1 MSSAIW
7 PAVPR
12 QEGIS
17 PVNHLSIL
25 RHHKY
30 SQLSCGRDWCRCTR
44 TMFEDGEGLVHCPCS
59 GWLVLEVEFRGS
71 ELAFANC
78 RRCGAGTRDIREVC
92 NG

>member
-1 MSSAIW
+1 MEHMMIF
-7 PAVPR
+7 
-12 QEGIS
+12 
-17 PVNHLSIL
+17 
-25 RHHKY
+25 RHDKWRR
-30 SQLSCGRDWCRCTR
+30 LSCGRDWCRCTR